1 MKTYR
6 HYVSMDL
13 YGNGIGYN
21 IVIVKE
27 DENNG
32 DVYFIKEEDL
42 DNIDRKRMQQIL
54 AKRNAENYPLWD
66 LMSQTTL
73 KNGVNALEYFH
84 QMVQVRT
91 ASGQIIPPS
100 AARQGMRQQRI
111 MPQAQPYSPQ
121 QATQAEP
128 QSQPQAE
135 PQPQSTATSK
145 ATGSKKRGPGRP
157 KKSSS

>member
-1 MKTYR
+1 MKYR

-21 IVIVKE
+21 VVIVKE

-42 DNIDRKRMQQIL
+42 DSIDRKRMRQIL
-54 AKRNAENYPLWD
+54 SKRNADQYPLWD
-66 LMSQTTL
+66 LMAQTIL

-84 QMVQVRT
+84 QLVQVRT

-100 AARQGMRQQRI
+100 GSRQGMRQPI
-111 MPQAQPYSPQ
+111 MRQPQ
-121 QATQAEP
+121 QAPQQKVEESAE
-128 QSQPQAE
+128 AE
-135 PQPQSTATSK
+135 STP
-145 ATGSKKRGPGRP
+145 KKKGPGRP
-157 KKSSS
+157 KKKSSS